1 MLITSALLVG
11 ASVAPAAAAA
21 SMFRHVGLR
30 FVHENEW
37 SRLLRDQMKLKTGP
51 AQPTSHSYARFDS
64 FFIHR
69 QRRQSCRYKHGAPW
83 TKMNAIAPIIA
94 RTTSR
99 TVASKRIAAPLTM
112 STASTAPGPV
122 AETITNKLT
131 AAFSPIHLEVR
142 NESHMHNVPANSETH
157 FKVIIASAEF
167 DAAKCKT
174 PLARH
179 RAVNTVLA
187 EEVASDGPVHALSIV
202 AKTPAQ
208 WEKMIQEGKVD
219 AIGPSPNCRGGDGSL
234 PKRK

>member
-1 MLITSALLVG
+1 
-11 ASVAPAAAAA
+11 
-21 SMFRHVGLR
+21 
-30 FVHENEW
+30 
-37 SRLLRDQMKLKTGP
+37 
-51 AQPTSHSYARFDS
+51 
-64 FFIHR
+64 
-69 QRRQSCRYKHGAPW
+69 
-83 TKMNAIAPIIA
+83 MNAIAPIIV
-94 RTTSR
+94 RTTTR
-99 TVASKRIAAPLTM
+99 ASKRIAAPLTM
-112 STASTAPGPV
+112 SAATSAAPGPV

-142 NESHMHNVPANSETH
+142 NESHMHNVPTNSETH

-167 DAAKCKT
+167 GTAKCKT

-179 RAVNTVLA
+179 RAVNAVLA

>member
-1 MLITSALLVG
+1 
-11 ASVAPAAAAA
+11 
-21 SMFRHVGLR
+21 
-30 FVHENEW
+30 
-37 SRLLRDQMKLKTGP
+37 
-51 AQPTSHSYARFDS
+51 
-64 FFIHR
+64 
-69 QRRQSCRYKHGAPW
+69 
-83 TKMNAIAPIIA
+83 MNAIAPIIV
-94 RTTSR
+94 RTTTRAVS
-99 TVASKRIAAPLTM
+99 SKIIAAPLTM
-112 STASTAPGPV
+112 STATSTAPGPV

-167 DAAKCKT
+167 GTAKCKT

-179 RAVNTVLA
+179 RAVNAVLA

-208 WEKMIQEGKVD
+208 WEKMIQEGKFD